1 MSFDIPSIAQYTPEA
16 TVFIGVI
23 LVFMLDVAGIRSR
36 AIIGGATSIFLLL
49 AFLQVLAD
57 LGSWPL
63 QGLSTLPA
71 GLLGTQNG
79 PVIFTNFGLI
89 FQGIFLLSALLVAL
103 ASVSEADGEEVP
115 TFYALLSLA
124 ALGML
129 FVAISAD
136 LIFLLLSVEITGI
149 ATYVMVG
156 YTRKDRRAVEAAMKF
171 YIIGALST
179 AISFF
184 GASLLY
190 GAYGTTSLTAFRA
203 LPANSSLALVG
214 FGMVAVG
221 LGFKATLVPFHMWAV
236 DVYDG
241 APASVSAFLAA
252 GSKKMGLFGIFI
264 VFVAAVRIFAS
275 AQGFALYLALG
286 ALAVITMTVGNVMA
300 LEQTT
305 MKRMLAYSSIA
316 QAGYMLLGIAI
327 DTPAA
332 LAGATLQITADVLM
346 KAGAFIVVGAAVG
359 LGVGPLITDWRG
371 VGHSRPGIGASFA
384 IMLLSL
390 AGMPLTLGFVGKF
403 YLFFAAVE
411 AGGYF
416 TLLAIAGL
424 LNSALSVFYY
434 ARILRY
440 MYMPE
445 STGSA
450 TAGAHPLSHSSLGVG
465 NAPAAP
471 AWGSVRDEIR
481 GTGSARWATVVGIAL
496 LLLVLGIYPTPLIG
510 AMNSAAQQFLTLGL

>member
-1 MSFDIPSIAQYTPEA
+1 MSATIPALSQFTPEA
-16 TVFIGVI
+16 TLLVGVVLI
-23 LVFMLDVAGIRSR
+23 FLLDVAEIRSR
-36 AIIGGATSIFLLL
+36 IIIGGATTFFLLL

-57 LGSWPL
+57 LGTWPL
-63 QGLSTLPA
+63 QGLSTLPV
-71 GLLGTQNG
+71 GLLGVESG
-79 PVIFTNFGLI
+79 PILFTNLGLI
-89 FQGIFLLSALLVAL
+89 FQGIFLAAALLVSL
-103 ASVSEADGEEVP
+103 ASISEPDGDGVP
-115 TFYALLSLA
+115 TFYALLALA

-136 LIFLLLSVEITGI
+136 LIFLLIAIEVTGI

-156 YTRKDRRAVEAAMKF
+156 YTRKDRRALEAAMKF

-190 GAYGTTSLTAFRA
+190 GAYGTTDLAAFQS

-214 FGMVAVG
+214 FMMVAVG
-221 LGFKATLVPFHMWAV
+221 LGFKVTLVPFHMWAV

-241 APASVSAFLAA
+241 APEAVSAFLSA
-252 GSKKMGLFGIFI
+252 GSKKMGLFGFFI
-264 VFVAAVRIFAS
+264 VFVAAVKVFSS
-275 AQGFALYLALG
+275 AQGYALHFALAG
-286 ALAVITMTVGNVMA
+286 LAVVTMSVGNVMA

-327 DTPAA
+327 DTPSA

-346 KAGAFIVVGAAVG
+346 KAGAFIAVGAAVA

-371 VGHSRPGIGASFA
+371 VGHTRPGLGFSFA

-390 AGMPLTLGFVGKF
+390 AGIPLTLGFVGKF

-411 AGGYF
+411 ANGYYP
-416 TLLAIAGL
+416 LLAIAGL
-424 LNSALSVFYY
+424 LNSAISVFYY

-445 STGSA
+445 ETSA
-450 TAGAHPLSHSSLGVG
+450 PAAGAVALSHSARAV
-465 NAPAAP
+465 APP
-471 AWGSVRDEIR
+471 PSRAWGSLREEIA
-481 GTGSARWATVVGIAL
+481 GAGKARWATVVAIAV

-510 AMNSAAQQFLTLGL
+510 AMNSAAQQFITLGI